1 MLISLRDSDGEELQE
16 YLFAFVK
23 REIIRF
29 VNERAKEGDF
39 FPNGETIL
47 MELDGLS
54 NGLKTVRRRKAL
66 FRVFEEMGGN
76 LEKIADEYA

>member
-1 MLISLRDSDGEELQE
+1 MLISLRGNDGEELKE

-23 REIIRF
+23 REIVRF
-29 VNERAKEGDF
+29 VNEQAQEGVIFRD
-39 FPNGETIL
+39 GETVL
-47 MELDGLS
+47 MELDSLS